1 MAPGPEEKSELTKV
15 LAVRDAWIAALRA
28 KDIDGLMNLL
38 TDDVVIMHPG
48 RASVVGSAAN
58 RADIAAVLANFNVNQ
73 EAVSDETVVIGEWAF
88 DRSRAVTRLTPVSG
102 SDCIV
107 SRSKAITILRRR
119 RDGAWQIA
127 RVIGNAELG
136 EWQTQ

>member
-1 MAPGPEEKSELTKV
+1 MASRQDEKSEITKI
-15 LAVRDAWIAALRA
+15 LAVRDAWIAALKA
-28 KDIDGLMNLL
+28 KDIDGLMSLL

-48 RASVVGSAAN
+48 RPSVVGSAAN
-58 RADIAAVLANFNVNQ
+58 RADLAAVLAKFNVDQ
-73 EAVSDETVVIGEWAF
+73 EAVSDETVLMGEWAF

-102 SDCIV
+102 GDCIV

-127 RVIGNAELG
+127 RVIGNADPG
-136 EWQTQ
+136 EEKS

>member
-1 MAPGPEEKSELTKV
+1 MASRQDEKSEITKI
-15 LAVRDAWIAALRA
+15 LAVRDAWIAALKA
-28 KDIDGLMNLL
+28 KDIDGLMSLL

-48 RASVVGSAAN
+48 RPSVVGSAAN
-58 RADIAAVLANFNVNQ
+58 RADLAAVLAKFNVDQ

-102 SDCIV
+102 GDCIV

-119 RDGAWQIA
+119 RDGGWQIA
-127 RVIGNAELG
+127 RVIGNADPG
-136 EWQTQ
+136 EEKS